1 VSGAE
6 RGQDLDFSAAPTRLM
21 PDDRVSEALDLERLR
36 LTGAIEEINREY
48 QRKMT
53 EVAAGF
59 RRRGLGIS
67 GPFAKAIAD
76 TQMAR
81 AKAIIGKHLELRRET
96 LSKAPDVG
104 TDESYQSL
112 TVVLERTIDTA
123 SQSIDDHIQRQMGAA
138 LEGPPAASIARRS
151 GVSRDWYIDSPGTAV
166 GEAALEGKRGVF
178 GVLVYRLAVMAPR
191 PQGTACLPFLR
202 RVPSA
207 YFARARPAQTLI
219 K

>member
-1 VSGAE
+1 MGTWGQLGRICAWRFRGEVDCEAPANCTIPNVSGAE

-151 GVSRDWYIDSPGTAV
+151 GVEQRLVHRFPGDR
-166 GEAALEGKRGVF
+166 RGR
-178 GVLVYRLAVMAPR
+178 GGA
-191 PQGTACLPFLR
+191 
-202 RVPSA
+202 
-207 YFARARPAQTLI
+207 
-219 K
+219 